1 MAFLYF
7 ISMKKKILL
16 PVASLLLFCCLVLSC
31 GAQQEALEIS
41 QTEKE
46 AFASGDEE
54 PVEIKDEESEY
65 EIIIIDPGFNTW
77 LWSIARPEGYY
88 TQQFMENR
96 NWIYVTEWNRRVIQ
110 PNRFNPDLYELQI
123 NYELGVDYGYEV
135 NYKLY
140 NYFIYF
146 QRKYNQRLGPYL
158 PRI

>member
-1 MAFLYF
+1 
-7 ISMKKKILL
+7 MKKNILSTT
-16 PVASLLLFCCLVLSC
+16 SLLLLFYCLLVSC
-31 GAQQEALEIS
+31 GAQQKVLEIS
-41 QTEKE
+41 QAEKE
-46 AFASGDEE
+46 VFDSTDEE
-54 PVEIKDEESEY
+54 PVEIKDEETEY
-65 EIIIIDPGFNTW
+65 EIIIIDPGFNNW

-88 TQQFMENR
+88 TQQYMENR

-110 PNRFNPDLYELQI
+110 PDRFNPELYELQI